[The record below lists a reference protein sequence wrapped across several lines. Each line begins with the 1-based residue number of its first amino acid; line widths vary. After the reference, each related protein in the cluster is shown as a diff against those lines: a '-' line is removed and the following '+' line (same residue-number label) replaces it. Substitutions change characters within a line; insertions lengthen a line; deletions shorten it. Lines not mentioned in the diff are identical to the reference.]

1 MATTWD
7 YVIAERAK
15 VLAQLRH
22 GEREWGAGRVFEQA
36 ERVARAVETDRQ
48 RGIVWVR
55 HLLDDKGVRRVVL
68 MLLGIDSW
76 VLNAADTVIVRQ
88 WESLLEYADRI
99 AAGTDTDVLAVA
111 IAAIED
117 DMRDGLDG
125 QHGSLAEYESARRV
139 LKGVAAQQLGDPPA
153 TSGVAGDRPTAR
165 VLRDALRALVG
176 STAGA
181 ETAMSLMM
189 RGPGNEPLAVR
200 GEFALVQGR
209 HGPALRGPAQLA
221 AGPDGVGPR
230 RDRAGTREPGRGPS
244 DEGGV
249 RDEPGPR
256 HGDDGAD
263 ARTSTAGVQREA
275 PWRRAGEREGAL
287 TGGSGEAGT

>member
-1 MATTWD
+1 MPTTWD

-22 GEREWGAGRVFEQA
+22 GDGEWGAGRVFEPA

-48 RGIVWVR
+48 RGLVWVR
-55 HLLDDKGVRRVVL
+55 HLLDDEGVRPVVL

-76 VLNAADTVIVRQ
+76 VLNAADTLVVRP

-111 IAAIED
+111 IAAIDD
-117 DMRDGLDG
+117 DMREGSDG
-125 QHGSLAEYESARRV
+125 QRGSLAEYESARRV

-176 STAGA
+176 STDGAG
-181 ETAMSLMM
+181 TAMRLMM

-200 GEFALVQGR
+200 GALVQGR
-209 HGPALRGPAQLA
+209 HGTALRGPAQLA
-221 AGPDGVGPR
+221 AGPDGVGHR

-249 RDEPGPR
+249 RDGPGPR

-275 PWRRAGEREGAL
+275 PWRRAGQREGAL

>member
-1 MATTWD
+1 MPTTWD

-22 GEREWGAGRVFEQA
+22 ADREWGAGGVFAQA

-48 RGIVWVR
+48 RGLVWVR

-68 MLLGIDSW
+68 MLLEIDSW
-76 VLNAADTVIVRQ
+76 VLNAADTLIVRQ

-117 DMRDGLDG
+117 DMREGSDG
-125 QHGSLAEYESARRV
+125 QRGSLAEYESARRV
-139 LKGVAAQQLGDPPA
+139 LKGVAAQQHGAPPA

-165 VLRDALRALVG
+165 GPSRRASGVGRLHRRRGDRDEADDA
-176 STAGA
+176 
-181 ETAMSLMM
+181 
-189 RGPGNEPLAVR
+189 GPGNEPLAVR
-200 GEFALVQGR
+200 GRLSKDDTEQLFVALHSLLEVLMALVIDVT
-209 HGPALRGPAQLA
+209 AQEHENL
-221 AGPDGVGPR
+221 D
-230 RDRAGTREPGRGPS
+230 DGPS

-249 RDEPGPR
+249 RDGPGPR

-263 ARTSTAGVQREA
+263 ARTSTAGVQRDA
-275 PWRRAGEREGAL
+275 PWRRAGQREGAL

>member
-76 VLNAADTVIVRQ
+76 VLNAADTLIVRQ

-181 ETAMSLMM
+181 ETAMRLMM

-200 GEFALVQGR
+200 GRLSKDDTEQLFVALHSLLQVLMALVIDVT
-209 HGPALRGPAQLA
+209 AQEHENL
-221 AGPDGVGPR
+221 DE
-230 RDRAGTREPGRGPS
+230 DRVTREESETNPVHGMETMALTLAHRLREFNERRRG
-244 DEGGV
+244 
-249 RDEPGPR
+249 DEPDNGKA
-256 HGDDGAD
+256 H
-263 ARTSTAGVQREA
+263 
-275 PWRRAGEREGAL
+275 
-287 TGGSGEAGT
+287 